1 MILNAAGEM
10 IEKWYYELEN
20 KFPDIKCDEMIIM
33 PNHFHCIVQ
42 NIGIQS
48 TTPVGADL
56 RVCPNDISGEH
67 TILGEHVILGE
78 HIGSH
83 LHRVVQWF
91 KTMST
96 NEYINGVKTLGWES
110 FNGKLW
116 QRNYYEHIIRNHKSH
131 YVITQYIAAN
141 PAQWK
146 NDAFYCE

>member
-1 MILNAAGEM
+1 MIILRQGCIFSLFVVMKIKIVLVKLCNGKMILNAAGEM

-67 TILGEHVILGE
+67 TILGQHVILGE
-78 HIGSH
+78 HVI
-83 LHRVVQWF
+83 
-91 KTMST
+91 
-96 NEYINGVKTLGWES
+96 LG
-110 FNGKLW
+110 
-116 QRNYYEHIIRNHKSH
+116 
-131 YVITQYIAAN
+131 
-141 PAQWK
+141 
-146 NDAFYCE
+146 